1 MSDNDPRALG
11 GRILDLALAIFFAA
25 MALYGAVLIV
35 QAIWIWLCVG
45 AAVISSTA
53 AIWWILRTRF

>member
-1 MSDNDPRALG
+1 MSGDDPRALG
-11 GRILDLALAIFFAA
+11 GRILDLALAVFFAA
-25 MALYGAVLIV
+25 MALYGAVLIL

-45 AAVISSTA
+45 AAVLAAIG

>member
-11 GRILDLALAIFFAA
+11 GRILDLALTIFFAA

-35 QAIWIWLCVG
+35 EAIWIWLCVA
-45 AAVISSTA
+45 AAVISSAA